1 MKTFK
6 IILILL
12 GIILIVGI
20 VIQVLRLDLI
30 IKFTDTGT
38 GLYEIKEYK
47 TQKLSDEKIKAIKN
61 DKYLIIYNENE
72 EVSPGLASALEDV
85 FKYMKKDCEL
95 KKIKE
100 IKELGQYKNVIITFE
115 DGYTVNFLS
124 SLKRYL
130 VNGGGVILAFRPALI
145 MDEDGIYALLGI
157 KDNRGFTETN
167 GIETLT
173 NISIYPTKEVLLEN
187 KYQNSSL
194 DVTLF
199 EDTVIHAVSEEDIP
213 LVWEYKYN
221 AGKIMVFNGSN
232 LFQKNNR
239 GLVAGMLGMLNDS
252 FLYPVYNTKM
262 SHIDDFPA
270 PVPVGN
276 NEAIYKEFRRTIAQ
290 YYREVWWPDMVKI
303 SKLYNVKHS
312 GFVIMTYEDDVTPP
326 FEIKQD
332 LDEVA
337 FMVYGRELI
346 KQGGEIGIHGYN
358 HQSLALDGFIKQD
371 LGYKPWASTEDMKL
385 GIDYVVDFSK
395 QLYPGYKFYSYVPP
409 SNILSPEGQIAVK
422 RGMPDLK
429 ALCGL
434 YEPSEEEDAYVTEI
448 EILEDGILNM
458 PRTSSGYHYS
468 DEVKWSMV
476 NSVTL
481 HGYISHFIH
490 PDDSLDSYRSK
501 DKTWNQ
507 LIREFSDFYYDINK
521 KYPWLRPMITYE
533 AALEVESVLKTDI
546 YIEEKEDEINILI
559 DNYSAEVYFYYWN
572 DKKPE
577 FEGEARA
584 IKVNDGIYLIRA
596 SEPEF
601 KIIK

>member
-1 MKTFK
+1 
-6 IILILL
+6 
-12 GIILIVGI
+12 
-20 VIQVLRLDLI
+20 
-30 IKFTDTGT
+30 
-38 GLYEIKEYK
+38 
-47 TQKLSDEKIKAIKN
+47 
-61 DKYLIIYNENE
+61 
-72 EVSPGLASALEDV
+72 
-85 FKYMKKDCEL
+85 
-95 KKIKE
+95 
-100 IKELGQYKNVIITFE
+100 
-115 DGYTVNFLS
+115 
-124 SLKRYL
+124 
-130 VNGGGVILAFRPALI
+130 
-145 MDEDGIYALLGI
+145 
-157 KDNRGFTETN
+157 
-167 GIETLT
+167 
-173 NISIYPTKEVLLEN
+173 LLEN

-371 LGYKPWASTEDMKL
+371 LG
-385 GIDYVVDFSK
+385 IN
-395 QLYPGYKFYSYVPP
+395 PGP
-409 SNILSPEGQIAVK
+409 
-422 RGMPDLK
+422 
-429 ALCGL
+429 ALR
-434 YEPSEEEDAYVTEI
+434 I
-448 EILEDGILNM
+448 
-458 PRTSSGYHYS
+458 
-468 DEVKWSMV
+468 
-476 NSVTL
+476 
-481 HGYISHFIH
+481 
-490 PDDSLDSYRSK
+490 
-501 DKTWNQ
+501 
-507 LIREFSDFYYDINK
+507 
-521 KYPWLRPMITYE
+521 
-533 AALEVESVLKTDI
+533 
-546 YIEEKEDEINILI
+546 
-559 DNYSAEVYFYYWN
+559 
-572 DKKPE
+572 
-577 FEGEARA
+577 
-584 IKVNDGIYLIRA
+584 
-596 SEPEF
+596 
-601 KIIK
+601 